1 LNPNQSAVRK
11 IRNLQGIPLRD
22 DYLGVGQIG
31 AEVDRTETQ
40 DEIYQRAA
48 QEYGA
53 ALARMAYA
61 YEADPDLR
69 RDLSQEMHLALWR
82 SLGRFNGRCSLRTW
96 IYRVAHNVAASHV
109 VRQARAKRIISA
121 FLTLEEAET
130 QAGDGDMEISADR
143 NQALDRLFA
152 LIQRLDPLDRQVM
165 MAYLED
171 LDAAS
176 IAEITGLS
184 TENVWS
190 KIHRIKNVLMRRFPR
205 GGRNAL

>member
-1 LNPNQSAVRK
+1 
-11 IRNLQGIPLRD
+11 
-22 DYLGVGQIG
+22 
-31 AEVDRTETQ
+31 VDRTETQ
-40 DEIYQRAA
+40 DELYQKARR
-48 QEYGA
+48 EYGA
-53 ALARMAYA
+53 VLARMAYA

-82 SLGRFNGRCSLRTW
+82 SLGKFNGRCSLRTW
-96 IYRVAHNVAASHV
+96 IYRVAHNVATSHV
-109 VRQARAKRIISA
+109 VRQARSKRTTSA
-121 FLTLEEAET
+121 FLTLEEAEP
-130 QAGDGDMEISADR
+130 QAGDENLEISTDR

-152 LIQRLDPLDRQVM
+152 LIQRLDPLDRQVI

-171 LDAAS
+171 LDAES

-190 KIHRIKNVLMRRFPR
+190 KIHRIKNVLSRRFPR